1 MYDSID
7 GLKAGVLK
15 DVDTTATDSTIPGK
29 WCGNYKLD
37 DWGECTNL
45 FNGEIETCKG
55 NCLLRLR

>member
-29 WCGNYKLD
+29 W
-37 DWGECTNL
+37 
-45 FNGEIETCKG
+45 
-55 NCLLRLR
+55 